1 MKLTKNHLKQLIR
14 ETLEEQYGDDEFAVG
29 QFVEVRISDDGY
41 DVDVTVV
48 KEEEFNPTRG
58 YTTSAKFL
66 AKIVKVAELEDDEY

>member
-14 ETLEEQYGDDEFAVG
+14 ETLEEQYGDDEFAVDK
-29 QFVEVRISDDGY
+29 FVEVTISDDGH
-41 DVDVTVV
+41 DKDIEVV

-66 AKIVKVAELEDDEY
+66 AKIVKVADLEDDEY